1 MKTKI
6 FIENRQN
13 RLPLTKDLKLIMRA
27 AIEATLIFEDFK
39 APCEVS
45 VSVVSAE
52 EIHEL
57 NKQHRN
63 VDKATDVL
71 SFPMYDG
78 EYEAHDMSSGRLNI
92 GDIVLCA
99 DVCAKQAREL
109 EHSVGEEMAFLCIHS
124 TLHLLGYD
132 HETSEEDEEDMCQRQ
147 RAIKEI
153 IFGR

>member
-13 RLPLTKDLKLIMRA
+13 RLPVTKDLRLIIRA
-27 AIEATLIFEDFK
+27 AVEATLIFEDFERP
-39 APCEVS
+39 AEVS
-45 VSVVSAE
+45 VSIVGAD

-57 NKQHRN
+57 NKTHRN
-63 VDKATDVL
+63 IDKETDVL

-78 EYEAHDMSSGRLNI
+78 EYEAHDLSSGRLNL
-92 GDIVLCA
+92 GDIVICA
-99 DVCAKQAREL
+99 EVCAKQAREL

-132 HETSEEDEEDMCQRQ
+132 HETSEEDEEEMFARQ
-147 RAIKEI
+147 RVIKEYM
-153 IFGR
+153 FG

>member
-1 MKTKI
+1 MKTRI

-13 RLPLTKDLKLIMRA
+13 RLPLTKDLKLMIRA
-27 AIEATLIFEDFK
+27 AIEATLIFEDFE

-45 VSVVSAE
+45 VSVVSSD
-52 EIHEL
+52 EIRTL
-57 NKQHRN
+57 NREHRN
-63 VDKATDVL
+63 KDKETDVL

-78 EYEAHDMSSGRLNI
+78 EYEAHDLSSGRLNL

-109 EHSVGEEMAFLCIHS
+109 EHSVGEEISFLCIHS

-132 HETSEEDEEDMCQRQ
+132 HEMSQEDEDEMFARQ
-147 RAIKEI
+147 RVIKEYM
-153 IFGR
+153 FG